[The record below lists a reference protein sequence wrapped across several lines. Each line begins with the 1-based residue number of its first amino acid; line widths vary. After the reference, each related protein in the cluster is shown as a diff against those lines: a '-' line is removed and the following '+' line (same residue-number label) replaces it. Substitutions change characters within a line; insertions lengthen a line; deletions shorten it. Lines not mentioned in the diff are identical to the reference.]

1 MSSTRVPRLVIGPRS
16 CWTKDFVLCGAL
28 APQVRTLRIS
38 FPRLLSLSR
47 KRSRMNIGEVLSG
60 RAKSNGVRWL
70 LLSPTAQQ
78 VGHEV
83 VSRLDA
89 RDFWLGRLP
98 TRRLMA
104 EAALVRSDMKRFAPD
119 AWLVYCP
126 AIQYPDLFGWWQRP
140 SKYIILK
147 GGEQFGQ
154 RGAEAMPRPWRDLYT
169 FAYQQSLKRAHMF
182 EAIRPSA
189 VENLRTCGIPEERIC
204 FLPRAIRTWTH
215 IPTRAEARRVLH
227 LPQEVPIVLCV
238 SRFTV
243 RRYKGDPRP
252 GKAESVLELLRA
264 FRALP
269 SNSLIV
275 LVGHGPGRR
284 EPEEEAARSEI
295 AGRVRFAGQV
305 DHDDVVWY
313 YAACDFFAFPEK
325 SESNRAYQASL
336 EAQACGRPVLT
347 MDNPTSQTTVEAAR
361 TGLLAKDPREFQAHL
376 LALAQDRSRCDEM
389 GRAAAAFIARS
400 FSMKVRAS
408 QIEQLL
414 LGSSQGSDVGYP
426 LPMGLGPRR
435 AGLEPATNRSAA
447 DRSTN

>member
-1 MSSTRVPRLVIGPRS
+1 MRVAFHVPRARYLENCPGGEKSPSGDGMLIFNLL
-16 CWTKDFVLCGAL
+16 KAL
-28 APQVRTLRIS
+28 RKLGHQVR
-38 FPRLLSLSR
+38 
-47 KRSRMNIGEVLSG
+47 
-60 RAKSNGVRWL
+60 
-70 LLSPTAQQ
+70 
-78 VGHEV
+78 V

-98 TRRLMA
+98 KWRLMA
-104 EAALVRSDMKRFAPD
+104 EAALIRSDMKRFAPD

-140 SKYIILK
+140 KKYIVLK

-154 RGAEAMPRPWRDLYT
+154 RGAEAVPRPWRDLYT
-169 FAYQQSLKRAHMF
+169 FAYQQSLKRANMF

-243 RRYKGDPRP
+243 RRYKDDPRP
-252 GKAESVLELLRA
+252 GKTESVLDLLRA

-269 SNSLIV
+269 SNSLLV
-275 LVGHGPGRR
+275 LVGDGPGRR
-284 EPEEEAARSEI
+284 ELEEEAARGEI
-295 AGRVRFAGQV
+295 TGRVRFAGQV
-305 DHDDVVWY
+305 DHDHVVWY

-347 MDNPTSQTTVEAAR
+347 MDNPTSQTTLEAGRA
-361 TGLLAKDPREFQAHL
+361 GLLAKDLKEFQAHL
-376 LALAQDRSRCDEM
+376 LALAQDRSRCDVM

-400 FSMKVRAS
+400 FSMEVRAS

-414 LGSSQGSDVGYP
+414 LGSSQGSNVGYP
-426 LPMGLGPRR
+426 LPAGLGPLR
-435 AGLEPATNRSAA
+435 AGLEPAACRLTA